1 MSRRPVKPLPPLDA
15 ALQDLRR
22 LGLPYA
28 WRIDDLR
35 RWDALCPVCRKW
47 PLVLFEAYR
56 GSSATLTCEGGGCD
70 PGAVV
75 WALSSDPLQW
85 RVAELERELAD
96 ALDLADGAR
105 DIAARALRLTTERV
119 RVPA

>member
-1 MSRRPVKPLPPLDA
+1 
-15 ALQDLRR
+15 
-22 LGLPYA
+22 
-28 WRIDDLR
+28 
-35 RWDALCPVCRKW
+35 
-47 PLVLFEAYR
+47 
-56 GSSATLTCEGGGCD
+56 
-70 PGAVV
+70 V